1 MVNPFKPLVRIGSYR
16 SVPFGLLGM
25 VMTAVPFPIALIPAV
40 LIPGD
45 VRLKLVYGMLAMGVL
60 VMLAG
65 LPGPMRRAGIWFS
78 DQMLGTRIAQ
88 PLPNTKIAWA
98 ERWRSAA
105 WLLVHTT
112 LGWILFGLGCFLM
125 LGFVFAVVWAGG
137 GGSPIEFFGER
148 VTIEPGTGGLWTLP
162 IALLTL
168 VVIAYVLAGFTR
180 LYQYCAVALLGPSAA
195 ERLAAAEVRANHF
208 EQRNRL
214 ARELHDSIGH
224 TLTTSTIQA
233 AAAAELVDSEPQ
245 LVRRALGTIEESS
258 RAALEDLDHVLGLLR
273 EDRSSREP
281 ERRLIEAGTLAERA
295 RAGGAVIDYELT
307 GPAAELPATLSREAY
322 RIVQEGLTNALRH
335 AHPGPVTVRV
345 AVLADAL
352 RIEIV
357 NPLVA
362 HATASG
368 RGGNGLPGLTER
380 VEALRGELVAGPA
393 VDGEPLWRLVTTI
406 PLRSRS

>member
-1 MVNPFKPLVRIGSYR
+1 MVNPLEPLVRIGSYR
-16 SVPFGLLGM
+16 SLPFGFLGM
-25 VMTAVPFPIALIPAV
+25 AITAIPFPIALVSAV

-45 VRLKLVYGMLAMGVL
+45 VRAKLVYGVLAIGVL
-60 VMLAG
+60 AALAG
-65 LPGPMRRAGIWFS
+65 LPGPMRRVGIWFS
-78 DQMLGTRIAQ
+78 NQILGTRIGQ
-88 PLPNTKIAWA
+88 PPPNTKVAWP

-105 WLLVHTT
+105 WLVVHTA
-112 LGWILFGLGCFLM
+112 LGWVLFGLCCFLF
-125 LGFVFAVVWAGG
+125 LGVVPTLVWAGG
-137 GGSPIEFFGER
+137 GGSPIAFFGEK
-148 VTIEPGTGGLWTLP
+148 VTIESGVAGAWTLP
-162 IALLTL
+162 IGFFTL
-168 VVIAYVLAGFTR
+168 VVIAYVLAGFTK
-180 LYQYCAVALLGPSAA
+180 LFQYSAVALLGPSAA
-195 ERLAAAEVRANHF
+195 ERVTAAEGRANHF
-208 EQRNRL
+208 AQRNRL

-233 AAAAELVDSEPQ
+233 AAAAELVDSEPR
-245 LVRRALGTIEESS
+245 LVRKALGTIEESS

-281 ERRLIEAGTLAERA
+281 ERRLSEAATLAERA

-335 AHPGPVTVRV
+335 AHPGPVSVRV

-357 NPLVA
+357 NPLVE
-362 HATASG
+362 HAAVSG

-406 PLRSRS
+406 PLRSHS

>member
-1 MVNPFKPLVRIGSYR
+1 MVNPLKPLVRIGSYR

-25 VMTAVPFPIALIPAV
+25 AITAIPFPIALIPAV

-45 VRLKLVYGMLAMGVL
+45 VRVKMVYGMLAMGLL
-60 VMLAG
+60 VALAG
-65 LPGPMRRAGIWFS
+65 LPGPMRRVGVWFAN
-78 DQMLGTRIAQ
+78 QMLGTRIAQ
-88 PLPNTKIAWA
+88 PPPNTKVAWA

-105 WLLVHTT
+105 WLLAHTV
-112 LGWILFGLGCFLM
+112 LGWALFGLGSFLM
-125 LGFVFAVVWAGG
+125 LGFVFAAVWTGG
-137 GGSPIEFFGER
+137 GGSPIQVFGEP
-148 VTIEPGTGGLWTLP
+148 VTVEPGTGGLWTLP
-162 IALLTL
+162 LALVTL
-168 VVIAYVLAGFTR
+168 VVIAYVLIGFTR
-180 LYQYCAVALLGPSAA
+180 LFQYCAVALLGPSAA
-195 ERLAAAEVRANHF
+195 ERVAAAEVRANHF

-233 AAAAELVDSEPQ
+233 AAAAELVDSEPR
-245 LVRRALGTIEESS
+245 LVRKALGTIEESS

-281 ERRLIEAGTLAERA
+281 ERRLIEAATLAERA
-295 RAGGAVIDYELT
+295 RSGGAVIDYELT

-357 NPLVA
+357 NPLMEMA
-362 HATASG
+362 ATSD

-393 VDGEPLWRLVTTI
+393 IDGEPLWRLVTTI
-406 PLRSRS
+406 PLRSHA

>member
-1 MVNPFKPLVRIGSYR
+1 MVNPLKPLVRIGSYR

-25 VMTAVPFPIALIPAV
+25 AITAIPFPIALIPAA

-45 VRLKLVYGMLAMGVL
+45 VRLKLVYGMLAMSVL
-60 VMLAG
+60 VALAG
-65 LPGPMRRAGIWFS
+65 LPGPMRRVGVWFAN
-78 DQMLGTRIAQ
+78 QMLGTRIAQ
-88 PLPNTKIAWA
+88 PLPNTKVAWA
-98 ERWRSAA
+98 ARGRSAA
-105 WLLVHTT
+105 WLVVHAG
-112 LGWILFGLGCFLM
+112 LGWVMFGVGVFLSF
-125 LGFVFAVVWAGG
+125 GFALPLVWLAG

-148 VTIEPGTGGLWTLP
+148 VTVESGSAGLWTLP
-162 IALLTL
+162 IGLVTL
-168 VVIAYVLAGFTR
+168 VVIAYVLAGFTK
-180 LYQYCAVALLGPSAA
+180 LYQYSAISLLGPSAA
-195 ERLAAAEVRANHF
+195 ERVAAAEVRANHF

-273 EDRSSREP
+273 EDKSSREP
-281 ERRLIEAGTLAERA
+281 ERRLIEVATLAERA
-295 RAGGAVIDYELT
+295 RSGGAVIDYELT

-357 NPLVA
+357 NPLRELAV
-362 HATASG
+362 TPD

-380 VEALRGELVAGPA
+380 VEALRGELIAGPA

>member
-1 MVNPFKPLVRIGSYR
+1 MVNPLKPLVRIGSYR
-16 SVPFGLLGM
+16 SVPFGFLGM
-25 VMTAVPFPIALIPAV
+25 AITAIPFPIALIPAV

-45 VRLKLVYGMLAMGVL
+45 VRLKFVYGMLSMGVL
-60 VMLAG
+60 VALAG
-65 LPGPMRRAGIWFS
+65 LPGPMRRVGIWFAN
-78 DQMLGTRIAQ
+78 QMLGTRIAQ
-88 PLPNTKIAWA
+88 PLPNTKIAWP
-98 ERWRSAA
+98 ERRRSAA
-105 WLLVHTT
+105 WLVVHTA
-112 LGWILFGLGCFLM
+112 LGWVLFGLGCFLF
-125 LGFVFAVVWAGG
+125 LGFVLTLVWAGG
-137 GGSPIEFFGER
+137 GGSPIAIFGQE
-148 VTIEPGTGGLWTLP
+148 VTIEPGIAGAWTLP
-162 IALLTL
+162 IGFFTL
-168 VVIAYVLAGFTR
+168 VVIAYVLAGFTK
-180 LYQYCAVALLGPSAA
+180 LFQYSAVALLGPSAA
-195 ERLAAAEVRANHF
+195 ERVAAAEVRANHF

-245 LVRRALGTIEESS
+245 LVRKALGTIEESS

-281 ERRLIEAGTLAERA
+281 ERRLIEAATLAERA
-295 RAGGAVIDYELT
+295 RSGGAVIDYELT

-335 AHPGPVTVRV
+335 AHPGPVSVRV

-357 NPLVA
+357 NPLVE
-362 HATASG
+362 HAAVSG

-406 PLRSRS
+406 PLRSHS

>member
-1 MVNPFKPLVRIGSYR
+1 MVNPLKPLVRIGSYR

-25 VMTAVPFPIALIPAV
+25 AITAIPFPIALIPAI

-45 VRLKLVYGMLAMGVL
+45 VRVKLVYGMLAMGVL
-60 VMLAG
+60 VALAG
-65 LPGPMRRAGIWFS
+65 LPGPMRRVGVCFAN
-78 DQMLGTRIAQ
+78 QMLGTRIAQ
-88 PLPNTKIAWA
+88 PLPNTKVAWA
-98 ERWRSAA
+98 ARGRSAA
-105 WLLVHTT
+105 WLVVHAG
-112 LGWILFGLGCFLM
+112 LGWVMFGVGVFLSF
-125 LGFVFAVVWAGG
+125 GFALPLVWLAG

-148 VTIEPGTGGLWTLP
+148 VTVESGSAGLWTLP
-162 IALLTL
+162 IGLVTL
-168 VVIAYVLAGFTR
+168 VVIAYVLAGFTK
-180 LYQYCAVALLGPSAA
+180 LYQYSAISLLGPSAA
-195 ERLAAAEVRANHF
+195 ERVAAAEVRANHF

-273 EDRSSREP
+273 EDKSSREP
-281 ERRLIEAGTLAERA
+281 ERRLIEVATLAERA
-295 RAGGAVIDYELT
+295 RSGGAVIDYELT

-357 NPLVA
+357 NPLRELAV
-362 HATASG
+362 TPD

-380 VEALRGELVAGPA
+380 VEALRGELIAGPA

>member
-1 MVNPFKPLVRIGSYR
+1 MVNPLKLLVRIGSYR
-16 SVPFGLLGM
+16 SLPFGFLGM
-25 VMTAVPFPIALIPAV
+25 AITAIPFPIALVSAV

-45 VRLKLVYGMLAMGVL
+45 VRAKLAYGVL
-60 VMLAG
+60 AIGVLAALAG
-65 LPGPMRRAGIWFS
+65 LPGPMRRVSVWFS
-78 DQMLGTRIAQ
+78 NRILGTRIGQ
-88 PLPNTKIAWA
+88 PPPNTKIAWP

-105 WLLVHTT
+105 WLVVHTA
-112 LGWILFGLGCFLM
+112 LGWVLFGLCCFLF
-125 LGFVFAVVWAGG
+125 LGVVLTLVWAGG
-137 GGSPIEFFGER
+137 GGSPIAIFGEE
-148 VTIEPGTGGLWTLP
+148 VTIESGVAGAWTLP
-162 IALLTL
+162 IGFFTL
-168 VVIAYVLAGFTR
+168 VVIAYVLAGFTK
-180 LYQYCAVALLGPSAA
+180 LFQYSAVALLGPSAA
-195 ERLAAAEVRANHF
+195 ERVAAAEVRANHF

-233 AAAAELVDSEPQ
+233 AAAAELVDSEPR
-245 LVRRALGTIEESS
+245 LVRKALGTIEESS

-281 ERRLIEAGTLAERA
+281 ERRLIEAATLAERA

-335 AHPGPVTVRV
+335 AHPGPVSVRV
-345 AVLADAL
+345 AVLAEAL

-357 NPLVA
+357 NPLVEPA
-362 HATASG
+362 VVSG
-368 RGGNGLPGLTER
+368 RGGTGLPGLTER

-406 PLRSRS
+406 PLRSHS

>member
-1 MVNPFKPLVRIGSYR
+1 MVNPFKPLVRIGGYR
-16 SVPFGLLGM
+16 SVPFSLLGM
-25 VMTAVPFPIALIPAV
+25 AMTALPFPFALIPAV

-45 VRLKLVYGMLAMGVL
+45 VTLKLVYGILAMGLL
-60 VMLAG
+60 VALAG
-65 LPGPMRRAGIWFS
+65 LPGPMRKVGVWFAN
-78 DQMLGTRIAQ
+78 QMLGTRIAQ
-88 PLPNTKIAWA
+88 PPPHAKVAWA
-98 ERWRSAA
+98 ERRRSAA
-105 WLLVHTT
+105 WLVVHTG
-112 LGWILFGLGCFLM
+112 LSWVLFGIGGFLTI
-125 LGFVFAVVWAGG
+125 GFVFALVWVGG

-148 VTIEPGTGGLWTLP
+148 VTVEPGTAGLWTLP

-168 VVIAYVLAGFTR
+168 LAIAYVLVGFTK
-180 LYQYCAVALLGPSAA
+180 LFQYGAVALLGPSAA
-195 ERLAAAEVRANHF
+195 ERVAAAEVRANHF
-208 EQRNRL
+208 AQRNRL

-258 RAALEDLDHVLGLLR
+258 RMALEDLDHVLGLLR
-273 EDRSSREP
+273 EDNSSREP
-281 ERRLIEAGTLAERA
+281 ERRLVEAATLAERA
-295 RAGGAVIDYELT
+295 RSGGAVIDYELT

-357 NPLVA
+357 NPLKETVA
-362 HATASG
+362 ASG

-393 VDGEPLWRLVTTI
+393 FDGEPLWRLVTTI

>member
-1 MVNPFKPLVRIGSYR
+1 MVNPLRTLARIGSYR

-25 VMTAVPFPIALIPAV
+25 AMTAIPFPIALIPAV

-45 VRLKLVYGMLAMGVL
+45 VKAKMVYGMLAMGLL
-60 VMLAG
+60 VGLAG
-65 LPGPMRRAGIWFS
+65 LPGPMRRVGVWFS
-78 DQMLGTRIAQ
+78 NQMLGTRIAA
-88 PLPNTKIAWA
+88 PPAGTKIAWA
-98 ERWRSAA
+98 ERWRSAG
-105 WLLVHTT
+105 WLLVHTG
-112 LGWILFGLGCFLM
+112 LGWVLFGLGCFLM
-125 LGFVFAVVWAGG
+125 IGFVFAVVWAGG

-148 VTIEPGTGGLWTLP
+148 VTIEAGTAGLWTLP
-162 IALLTL
+162 IALITL
-168 VVIAYVLAGFTR
+168 VVIAYVFAGFTK
-180 LYQYCAVALLGPSAA
+180 LFQYSAVALLGPSAA
-195 ERLAAAEVRANHF
+195 ERVAAAEVRANHF
-208 EQRNRL
+208 EHRNRL

-245 LVRRALGTIEESS
+245 LVREALGTIEESS

-273 EDRSSREP
+273 DDRSSREP
-281 ERRLIEAGTLAERA
+281 ERRLIEAATLAERA
-295 RAGGAVIDYELT
+295 RSGGAVIDYELT

-357 NPLVA
+357 NPLMEM
-362 HATASG
+362 ATTSD

-380 VEALRGELVAGPA
+380 VEALRGELIAGPA
-393 VDGEPLWRLVTTI
+393 IDGAPLWRLVTTI

>member
-1 MVNPFKPLVRIGSYR
+1 MVNPLKPLVRIGSYR

-25 VMTAVPFPIALIPAV
+25 AITAIPFPIALIPAI

-45 VRLKLVYGMLAMGVL
+45 VRVKLVYGMLAMGVL
-60 VMLAG
+60 VALAG
-65 LPGPMRRAGIWFS
+65 LPGPMRRVGVWFAN
-78 DQMLGTRIAQ
+78 QMLGTRIAQ
-88 PLPNTKIAWA
+88 PLPNTKVAWA
-98 ERWRSAA
+98 ARGRSAA
-105 WLLVHTT
+105 WLVVHAG
-112 LGWILFGLGCFLM
+112 LGWVMFGVGVFLSF
-125 LGFVFAVVWAGG
+125 GFALPLVWLAG

-148 VTIEPGTGGLWTLP
+148 VTVESGSAGLWTLP
-162 IALLTL
+162 IGLVTL
-168 VVIAYVLAGFTR
+168 VVIAYVLAGFTK
-180 LYQYCAVALLGPSAA
+180 LYQYSAISLLGPSAA
-195 ERLAAAEVRANHF
+195 ERVAAAEVRANHF

-273 EDRSSREP
+273 EDKSSREP
-281 ERRLIEAGTLAERA
+281 ERRLIEVATLAERA
-295 RAGGAVIDYELT
+295 RSGGAVIDYELT

-357 NPLVA
+357 NPLRELAV
-362 HATASG
+362 TPD

-380 VEALRGELVAGPA
+380 VEALRGELIAGPA

>member
-1 MVNPFKPLVRIGSYR
+1 MVNPLKPLVRIGSYR

-25 VMTAVPFPIALIPAV
+25 ALTAIPFPIALIPAI

-45 VRLKLVYGMLAMGVL
+45 SRVKMVYGMLAMGVL
-60 VMLAG
+60 VALTG
-65 LPGPMRRAGIWFS
+65 LLGPLRRVGIWFAN
-78 DQMLGTRIAQ
+78 QMLGTRIAQ
-88 PLPNTKIAWA
+88 PPPKMKVALAD
-98 ERWRSAA
+98 RGRSAA
-105 WLLVHTT
+105 WLVVHTG
-112 LGWILFGLGCFLM
+112 LGWVLFGLGVFLSF
-125 LGFVFAVVWAGG
+125 GFALPLVWMGG

-148 VTIEPGTGGLWTLP
+148 VTVEAGSAGLWTLP
-162 IALLTL
+162 IGLVTL
-168 VVIAYVLAGFTR
+168 VVIAYVLAGFTK
-180 LYQYCAVALLGPSAA
+180 LFQQSAVALLGPSAA
-195 ERLAAAEVRANHF
+195 ERVAAAEVRANHF

-233 AAAAELVDSEPQ
+233 AAAAELVDSEPH

-273 EDRSSREP
+273 EDKSSREP

-295 RAGGAVIDYELT
+295 RAGGAQIDYELS

-357 NPLVA
+357 NPLMEMAV
-362 HATASG
+362 TSD

-380 VEALRGELVAGPA
+380 VEALRGELIAGPA

>member
-1 MVNPFKPLVRIGSYR
+1 MVNPLKPLVRIGSYR

-25 VMTAVPFPIALIPAV
+25 AMTTIPFPFALIAAI

-45 VRLKLVYGMLAMGVL
+45 VRVKMVYGALTMAGL
-60 VMLAG
+60 VGLAG
-65 LPGPMRRAGIWFS
+65 LPGPMRRVSIWFS
-78 DQMLGTRIAQ
+78 NQMLGTRIAT
-88 PLPNTKIAWA
+88 PPPRTRIAWA
-98 ERWRSAA
+98 DRWRSTA
-105 WLLVHTT
+105 WLLVHTG
-112 LGWILFGLGCFLM
+112 LGWVLFGLGCFLM
-125 LGFVFAVVWAGG
+125 IGFVFVVVWVGG
-137 GGSPIEFFGER
+137 GGSPIELFGER
-148 VTIEPGTGGLWTLP
+148 VTIEAGTAGLWTVP
-162 IALLTL
+162 VALVTL
-168 VVIAYVLAGFTR
+168 VVIASVLAGFTK
-180 LYQYCAVALLGPSAA
+180 LFQYSAGALLGPSAA
-195 ERLAAAEVRANHF
+195 ERVAAAEVRANHF

-273 EDRSSREP
+273 DDKSSREP
-281 ERRLIEAGTLAERA
+281 ERRLIEAATLAERA
-295 RAGGAVIDYELT
+295 RSGGAVIDYELT
-307 GPAAELPATLSREAY
+307 GPAAELPATVSREAY

-357 NPLVA
+357 NPLMEMA
-362 HATASG
+362 ASG

-380 VEALRGELVAGPA
+380 VEALRGELIAGPA

>member
-1 MVNPFKPLVRIGSYR
+1 MVNPLTTLVRIGSYR

-25 VMTAVPFPIALIPAV
+25 AATAIPFPIALIPAV
-40 LIPGD
+40 LLPGD
-45 VRLKLVYGMLAMGVL
+45 ARVKLVYGMLAMGVL
-60 VMLAG
+60 VGLIGLA
-65 LPGPMRRAGIWFS
+65 GPMRRVGIWFS
-78 DQMLGTRIAQ
+78 NQMLGTRIAQ
-88 PLPNTKIAWA
+88 PPPHTKIAWA

-105 WLLVHTT
+105 WLLLHAG
-112 LGWILFGLGCFLM
+112 LGWVLFGIGCFLM
-125 LGFVFAVVWAGG
+125 IGFAFAVIWLGG

-148 VTIEPGTGGLWTLP
+148 VTIEAGAAGLWTVP
-162 IALLTL
+162 IALVTL
-168 VVIAYVLAGFTR
+168 VVIAYVLAGFTK
-180 LYQYCAVALLGPSAA
+180 LFQYSALSLLGPSAA
-195 ERLAAAEVRANHF
+195 ERVAAAEVRANHF

-233 AAAAELVDSEPQ
+233 AAAAELVDSEPR

-281 ERRLIEAGTLAERA
+281 ERRLIEVGTLAERA
-295 RAGGAVIDYELT
+295 RSGGAVIDYELT

-357 NPLVA
+357 NPLVE
-362 HATASG
+362 HAAASG

-380 VEALRGELVAGPA
+380 VEALRGELIAGPA
-393 VDGEPLWRLVTTI
+393 IDGEPLWRLVTTI

>member
-1 MVNPFKPLVRIGSYR
+1 MVNPFKPVVRIGGYR
-16 SVPFGLLGM
+16 SVPFGFLGM
-25 VMTAVPFPIALIPAV
+25 AMTAVPFPVALLPAV

-45 VRLKLVYGMLAMGVL
+45 TKAKLVYGVLAMGVL
-60 VMLAG
+60 VALAG
-65 LPGPMRRAGIWFS
+65 LPGPMRRVGIWFS
-78 DQMLGTRIAQ
+78 NQMLGTRIAQ
-88 PLPNTKIAWA
+88 PPPHTKLAWA
-98 ERWRSAA
+98 ERWRSAG
-105 WLLVHTT
+105 WLLVHTA
-112 LGWILFGLGCFLM
+112 LGWVLFGLGSFLM
-125 LGFVFAVVWAGG
+125 LGFVFAAVWAGG
-137 GGSPIEFFGER
+137 GGSPIEVFGER
-148 VTIEPGTGGLWTLP
+148 VTVESGTGGLWTLP
-162 IALLTL
+162 IALGTL
-168 VVIAYVLAGFTR
+168 VLIAYLLIGFTR
-180 LYQYCAVALLGPSAA
+180 LFQYSAVVLLGPSAA
-195 ERLAAAEVRANHF
+195 ERVAAAEVRANHF

-233 AAAAELVDSEPQ
+233 AAAAELVESQPQ
-245 LVRRALGTIEESS
+245 LARQALGTIEESS
-258 RAALEDLDHVLGLLR
+258 RMALEDLDHVLGLLR

-281 ERRLIEAGTLAERA
+281 ERRLIEVATLAERA
-295 RAGGAVIDYELT
+295 RSGGAVIDYELT

-357 NPLVA
+357 NPLREV
-362 HATASG
+362 TTDSG

-393 VDGEPLWRLVTTI
+393 MDGEPLWRLVTTI

>member
-1 MVNPFKPLVRIGSYR
+1 MVNPLKPLVRIGSYR

-25 VMTAVPFPIALIPAV
+25 AITAIPFPIALIPAI

-45 VRLKLVYGMLAMGVL
+45 VRVKLVYGMLAMGVL
-60 VMLAG
+60 VALAG
-65 LPGPMRRAGIWFS
+65 LPGPMRRVGVWFAN
-78 DQMLGTRIAQ
+78 QMLGTRIAQ
-88 PLPNTKIAWA
+88 PLPNTKVAWA
-98 ERWRSAA
+98 ARGRSAA
-105 WLLVHTT
+105 WLVVHAG
-112 LGWILFGLGCFLM
+112 LGWVMFGVGVFLSF
-125 LGFVFAVVWAGG
+125 GFALPLVWLGG

-148 VTIEPGTGGLWTLP
+148 VTVESGSAGLWTLP
-162 IALLTL
+162 IGLVTLL
-168 VVIAYVLAGFTR
+168 VIAYVLAGFTK
-180 LYQYCAVALLGPSAA
+180 LYQYSAVALLGPSAA
-195 ERLAAAEVRANHF
+195 ERVAAAEVRANHF

-233 AAAAELVDSEPQ
+233 AAAAELVESEPH

-273 EDRSSREP
+273 EDKSSREP
-281 ERRLIEAGTLAERA
+281 ERRLIEVATLAERA
-295 RAGGAVIDYELT
+295 RSGGAVIDYELT

-357 NPLVA
+357 NPLRESAV
-362 HATASG
+362 TPD

-406 PLRSRS
+406 PLRSHS